1 MHDDVQLI
9 DKSRIK
15 RKMDFYSEKN
25 LETSTSNTENLDG
38 LAYNA
43 IPLFHYPKKL
53 KEKQN

>member
-53 KEKQN
+53 KEK